1 MSNGDS
7 ETIFKIVMV
16 GNSAVGKTSLIRQLV
31 SQEFFDD
38 NQATVGV
45 EFRPYTMKT
54 SSGADIKLQIWDT
67 AGQERYR
74 SVAKSYIRSS
84 FGALL
89 VFDLT
94 DRKSY
99 ESVGDWLQTLN
110 SLTDPNAFILLI
122 GNKSDLADHRA
133 IGTGE
138 ATELAHRNNIEY
150 METSA
155 KTGHL
160 VQEAFVRMGEE
171 IYRRVVKGSIKS
183 ETIPSTIDISKSEKN
198 KVEESSC
205 C

>member
-1 MSNGDS
+1 MSGGEYEN
-7 ETIFKIVMV
+7 IFKIVMV
-16 GNSAVGKTSLIRQLV
+16 GNTSVGKTSLIRQLV
-31 SQEFFDD
+31 FQEFFED
-38 NQATVGV
+38 NKATVGV

-54 SSGADIKLQIWDT
+54 SSGTDIKLQIWDT

-74 SVAKSYIRSS
+74 SVAKSYIRKC

-94 DRKSY
+94 DRSSF
-99 ESVGDWLQTLN
+99 EAVGDWLATLHAL
-110 SLTDPNAFILLI
+110 SDPNAFILLI
-122 GNKSDLADHRA
+122 GNKSDLGEKRI

-160 VQEAFVRMGEE
+160 VQDAFVRMGEE
-171 IYRRVVKGSIKS
+171 IYRRVLKG
-183 ETIPSTIDISKSEKN
+183 TIQAESLPTAIDITKSDKP
-198 KVEESSC
+198 KTSESSC